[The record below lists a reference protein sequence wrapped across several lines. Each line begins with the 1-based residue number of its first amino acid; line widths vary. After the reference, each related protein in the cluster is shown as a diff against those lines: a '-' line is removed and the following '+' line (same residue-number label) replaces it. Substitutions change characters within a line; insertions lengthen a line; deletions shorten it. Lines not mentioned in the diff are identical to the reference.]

1 MSHKNHYLIKLYS
14 VSTSQTSFPPD
25 PPHRKDGLVLSHHTR
40 QTLQSTLW
48 YCSQFLTVIFFVAM
62 LPKHLAHCLFRFAP
76 QPKSQANTQHSN
88 KKTLHSNHLHRSAY
102 ASIKIGGSILKH
114 NAVLCVRFAQPPI
127 AYASIPPQWLSHKSP
142 LC

>member
-1 MSHKNHYLIKLYS
+1 MYFMSALELPAPS
-14 VSTSQTSFPPD
+14 QPTSTAYA
-25 PPHRKDGLVLSHHTR
+25 V
-40 QTLQSTLW
+40 
-48 YCSQFLTVIFFVAM
+48 
-62 LPKHLAHCLFRFAP
+62 
-76 QPKSQANTQHSN
+76 ANTQSQRFHCIYGVAAIFNCHTFCGYAPHAFGTLPVPLRYTAKEPSQPKHSN
-88 KKTLHSNHLHRSAY
+88 KKTLHSNHHHRFAY